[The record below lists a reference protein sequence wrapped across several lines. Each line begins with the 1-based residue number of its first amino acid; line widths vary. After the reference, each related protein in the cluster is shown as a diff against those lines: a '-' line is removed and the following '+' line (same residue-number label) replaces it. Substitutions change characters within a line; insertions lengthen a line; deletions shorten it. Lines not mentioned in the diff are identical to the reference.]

1 MNRPVGVTVLAWI
14 SLIRGLFGLAFW
26 LGIGGLST
34 ILAGAPGLAALL
46 GFAGVA
52 WAFFNIFAPLFH
64 LLWAYGAFTLRRW
77 AWWLGILG
85 PALALLGAAWAIL
98 RNAPVATTL
107 FGVAI
112 PLVIFVY
119 LLQPRVRQAFRR

>member
-34 ILAGAPGLAALL
+34 ILAGVPGLAALL
-46 GFAGVA
+46 GFAGMA
-52 WAFFNIFAPLFH
+52 WAFFNVFAPLFH
-64 LLWAYGAFTLRRW
+64 LLWAYGAFTLRGW

-85 PALALLGAAWAIL
+85 PALSVLGATWAIARDAPAGTTLLGVL
-98 RNAPVATTL
+98 
-107 FGVAI
+107 I
-112 PLVIFVY
+112 PLVILVY
-119 LLQPRVRQAFRR
+119 LLQPGVRRAFRR